1 MGFLRRIPLLS
12 WLLFPLF
19 WLYDRITFRSFYAR
33 PLALFSSN
41 VQRPTFLLGSL
52 IFVLVTG
59 LMTYG
64 AVFQAM
70 HWPSLF
76 DAREYR
82 DRLTTSQNVVVNR
95 YYTDQCAPG
104 QEGLVSIRSK
114 IIEHNY
120 LQVNLRYDRWMDDL
134 LVHSHADPE
143 ARFLSDIVEL
153 RIDDSLYA
161 QVEWMEAKETADN
174 PLGLV
179 AMIDITDLQNGAHK
193 LYVQSKALDHP
204 KYREVRERTMHE
216 VSFLFWKDVR

>member
-1 MGFLRRIPLLS
+1 MSIP
-12 WLLFPLF
+12 
-19 WLYDRITFRSFYAR
+19 
-33 PLALFSSN
+33 
-41 VQRPTFLLGSL
+41 
-52 IFVLVTG
+52 
-59 LMTYG
+59 
-64 AVFQAM
+64 
-70 HWPSLF
+70 
-76 DAREYR
+76 
-82 DRLTTSQNVVVNR
+82 
-95 YYTDQCAPG
+95 
-104 QEGLVSIRSK
+104 SK